1 MHVTY
6 RIPAVAMTA
15 FLMFAGAAMAQDP
28 AKTLA
33 CKSSDGNWDR
43 QERVC
48 AMREMTL
55 PVTAALNV
63 DGSPNGGI
71 SVKAWSKSEILVRAR
86 VDTYGETK
94 SQAESRQS
102 EVVIATAGGKVSS
115 TGPKTMGKT
124 HYSVS
129 YEVFVPRKIDLSL
142 NSTNGGVSIE
152 GVSGNISS
160 ETTNG
165 GLKLTNLAGKVFA
178 RTTNGGVKVVLA
190 GPTWEGEGFE
200 VSSTNGGVSI
210 EAAPNYSAQLELRTT
225 NGGLSS
231 QIPVT
236 VQGKYTGKSISAK
249 IGNGGPPVRATT
261 TNGGIS
267 LKTSGV

>member
-1 MHVTY
+1 MQVKH

-15 FLMFAGAAMAQDP
+15 FLMLAGAAMAQDP
-28 AKTLA
+28 AKTLS
-33 CKSSDGNWDR
+33 CSSSGSSWDH
-43 QERVC
+43 QERDC

-55 PVTAALNV
+55 PVTGALNV

-71 SVKAWSKSEILVRAR
+71 SVKAWSRSEILVRAR
-86 VDTYGETK
+86 VDTYGDTK

-115 TGPKTMGKT
+115 TGPKTAGKT

-129 YEVFVPRKIDLSL
+129 YEIFVPRKIDLSL
-142 NSTNGGVSIE
+142 HSTNGGVSIE

-160 ETTNG
+160 DTTNG
-165 GLKLTNLAGKVFA
+165 GLKLTNLAGKVVA

-200 VSSTNGGVSI
+200 VSSTNGGVTI
-210 EAAPNYSAQLELRTT
+210 EAPSGYSAQVELSTT

-231 QIPVT
+231 DFPIT
-236 VQGKYTGKSISAK
+236 VQGKFTGKSVNAK
-249 IGNGGPPVRATT
+249 IGNGGAPVKART

-267 LKTSGV
+267 LKSAGV